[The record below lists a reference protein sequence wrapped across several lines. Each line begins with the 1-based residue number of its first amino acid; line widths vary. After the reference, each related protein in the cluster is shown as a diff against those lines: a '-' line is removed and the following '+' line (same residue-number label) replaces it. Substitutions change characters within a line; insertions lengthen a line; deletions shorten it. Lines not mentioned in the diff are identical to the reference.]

1 MFKGIFIFITYIL
14 SIAVFIPSFTVYFF
28 KNNEGLYEIKA
39 KDKIDVIDNVEVLQD
54 GNKVNNQENITTNN
68 IKPQNNIFEDY
79 ILGVVA
85 AEMPISF
92 EEEALKA
99 QAVAARTY
107 AYKRIDDINKPV
119 DHNSI
124 GQAYNSIEQMKNKWG
139 SNFDNYYNKVK
150 NAVYETE
157 GIIMMYENEP
167 IEAVFHS
174 TSAGITEVSE
184 NIWGKNLPYIKSVDS
199 KVDEKAPNF
208 IYTTSIPNSQIID
221 TLSKKYSNLDKN
233 KIISSFDITKRSEA
247 DYVLEVT
254 VCGKKISGRDIRTM
268 FGLRSTNFTI
278 EKTKDSINFTTKGYG
293 HGAGMSQYGANF
305 MAQDGSS
312 YEEILLHY
320 YDGITLQKV
329 Y

>member
-1 MFKGIFIFITYIL
+1 MFKNIFIFSIYIL
-14 SIAVFIPSFTVYFF
+14 SVIIFIPSFTVYFF
-28 KNNEGLYEIKA
+28 NNNEKSYNSENNNSLE
-39 KDKIDVIDNVEVLQD
+39 VVDNIEMLQ
-54 GNKVNNQENITTNN
+54 NEKKSENNEKKENITNN
-68 IKPQNNIFEDY
+68 KNIPFEDY
-79 ILGVVA
+79 IVGVVG

-119 DHNSI
+119 EHKSI
-124 GQAYNSIEQMKNKWG
+124 GQAYNSIDEMKSKWG
-139 SNFDNYYNKVK
+139 NNFDTYYNKIK
-150 NAVYETE
+150 NAVYDTQ
-157 GIIMMYENEP
+157 GIIMMYDNEP

-174 TSAGITEVSE
+174 TSCGMTEVSE
-184 NIWGKNLPYIKSVDS
+184 NIWGKSLPYIKSVDS

-208 IYTTSIPNSQIID
+208 VYTTSIPNSQIIE
-221 TLSKKYSNLDKN
+221 TISKRYPEMDKN
-233 KIISSFDITKRSEA
+233 NTISSFEIGERSEA
-247 DYVLEVT
+247 GYVLNVNI
-254 VCGKKISGRDIRTM
+254 CGKKINARDIRTM

-305 MAQDGSS
+305 MAQDGST
-312 YEEILLHY
+312 YEQILLHY
-320 YDGITLQKV
+320 YNGISLQKV